1 MINGGTA
8 VSLRQINWD
17 QLSSIGVME
26 SGVTESTGEAADITG
41 GKRTSLTI
49 GVFDGLHRGHQA
61 LIAKITAKAPEL
73 LPVVVTFRENPKRR
87 GFEAKTAGTPKDI
100 IAFEEKLA
108 LLDSLGVALCVI
120 IDFSERFSKLSGAA
134 FLEDLCRYLRPA
146 YIALGTNFHCGHR
159 RDTDAGAFK
168 AMAEQLGIEAEII
181 PPVLEGG
188 KPVSSS
194 RIRAALEAGDTGAA
208 GLLLGR

>member
-1 MINGGTA
+1 MINGGTV

-17 QLSSIGVME
+17 QLPTM
-26 SGVTESTGEAADITG
+26 EAAGITG

-73 LPVVVTFRENPKRR
+73 LPVVVSFRENPKRR
-87 GFEAKTAGTPKDI
+87 ASASPELPANTPRDI
-100 IAFEEKLA
+100 IGFEEKLA

-134 FLEDLCRYLRPA
+134 FLEDLNRYLRPA

-159 RDTDAGAFK
+159 RDTDAAAFK
-168 AMAEQLGIEAEII
+168 TLAEHLGIEAEII

-188 KPVSSS
+188 LPVSSS
-194 RIRAALEAGDTGAA
+194 RIRAALEAGDA
-208 GLLLGR
+208 GTAELLLGR